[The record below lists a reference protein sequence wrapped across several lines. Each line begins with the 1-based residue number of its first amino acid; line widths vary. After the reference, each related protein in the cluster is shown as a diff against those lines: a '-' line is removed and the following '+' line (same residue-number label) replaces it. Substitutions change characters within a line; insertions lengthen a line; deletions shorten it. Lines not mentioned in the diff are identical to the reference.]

1 MTLDVKMQTI
11 QKYQDLCQDFCSI
24 LLHDYESSEDIAE
37 GNADCKIYAKYLRE
51 AYDRIAKYSREDF
64 IAYYNCQIENCEC
77 LMRKF
82 RSAEHREVRAKESLQ
97 KLFEAADKVRERL
110 KSFVGSEADIYHEAQ
125 RMRNEYCEF
134 FDQYA
139 TIAELALYYKRLI
152 ERAK

>member
-24 LLHDYESSEDIAE
+24 LLHDYESSEDIVD
-37 GNADCKIYAKYLRE
+37 GNTDCEMYAKYMRE
-51 AYDRIAKYSREDF
+51 ARDRIAKYSREDF

-77 LMRKF
+77 MIRKF
-82 RSAEHREVRAKESLQ
+82 RSGEHKEVRAKESLQ
-97 KLFEAADKVRERL
+97 KLFESADKVYARL
-110 KSFVGSEADIYHEAQ
+110 KSFIDSEADIYLEA
-125 RMRNEYCEF
+125 RLLRNEYCEF

-139 TIAELALYYKRLI
+139 TFAELALYYKRLI